1 MDLLVR
7 RYSKWIYAK
16 LEMLH
21 ILICW
26 MLLRW
31 YSHFTSNN
39 IGDIAHDQTWGHALD
54 LRHSFFWTN
63 PKNDHDVM
71 QLSSKRKP
79 NMTGGWIWPALQ
91 NHNLVAWFQPPD
103 VKHSIIDP
111 NQDWNSIKKI
121 TSYGQASLRRH
132 PKIPQR
138 IIMAYHLLAIR
149 SGSVLHYWRN
159 PTVSCCT
166 LKFNVFAGLFWTPTH
181 GKTWNW
187 KTRKYEVKNI

>member
-111 NQDWNSIKKI
+111 NQDWNSIKKNHQLWPGFSEKTPQNPSADHHGI
-121 TSYGQASLRRH
+121 PLIGHKIRVRPPLLTKPHGVLLH
-132 PKIPQR
+132 PKI
-138 IIMAYHLLAIR
+138 
-149 SGSVLHYWRN
+149 
-159 PTVSCCT
+159 
-166 LKFNVFAGLFWTPTH
+166 
-181 GKTWNW
+181 
-187 KTRKYEVKNI
+187 